1 MAWIVLVLAGLCEMV
16 GVTGMNMMSR
26 RRDVKSVAVFCIGFV
41 LSFVLLSAA
50 MRSLPMGTAYAV
62 WTGIGTV
69 GSVLVGIHAYGES
82 RDWRRMLFMA
92 MVICAAVGLKLVE

>member
-1 MAWIVLVLAGLCEMV
+1 MAWLVLVLAGLFEMV
-16 GVTGMNMMSR
+16 GVIGMNMLTRKVNARSI
-26 RRDVKSVAVFCIGFV
+26 AVFTGGFV
-41 LSFVLLSAA
+41 CSFVLLSWA

-69 GSVLVGIHAYGES
+69 GSVLVGIIFYGES

>member
-1 MAWIVLVLAGLCEMV
+1 MAWIVLMLAGVCETV
-16 GVTGMNMMSR
+16 GVIGMNMMNR
-26 RRDVKSVAVFCIGFV
+26 KRDAGSVAVFLIGFT
-41 LSFVLLSAA
+41 LSFVLLSIA

-69 GSVLVGIHAYGES
+69 GSVLAGIVFYGES

-92 MVICAAVGLKLVE
+92 MVICAVVGLKLVE